1 MIIRAADADGSWSE
15 IETLLED
22 ELSNQSTLKDVI
34 DAIYSETGEFENVV
48 FTTAK
53 EFYDMLVSYEP
64 KDVAVKFVNGINLDT
79 NKSPAK
85 PEAKYFR
92 FDGDDYIESTNSP
105 DKYYD
110 EYIDD
115 VIDWFKDNLETASQM
130 KLPES
135 ILDILEDLI

>member
-1 MIIRAADADGSWSE
+1 MIIRASDINDNWSE
-15 IETLLED
+15 IEALLDD

-34 DAIYSETGEFENVV
+34 DAIYSETGEFENIV
-48 FTTAK
+48 FITAK

-64 KDVAVKFVNGINLDT
+64 KDIAVKFVNGINLDT
-79 NKSPAK
+79 NRSPTK

-115 VIDWFKDNLETASQM
+115 ILDWFKDNLDAAKQM

-135 ILDILEDLI
+135 ILDILDDLV